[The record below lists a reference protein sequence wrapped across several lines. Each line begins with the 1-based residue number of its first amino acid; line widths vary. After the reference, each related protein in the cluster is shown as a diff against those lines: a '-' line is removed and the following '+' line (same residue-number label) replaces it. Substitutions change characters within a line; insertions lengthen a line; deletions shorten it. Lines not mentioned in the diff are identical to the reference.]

1 MASAEDQ
8 SIQNLLEAL
17 RLSPEN
23 VPLRKHVTELLVK
36 NNLLAEAE
44 KVFLDTLAFYPAD
57 KETKLGLADLY
68 FRSGKLSAA
77 FVVVEELLPLWSEH
91 PPLHLLHARLLLASG
106 EPAQAREKYKALL
119 KHFPQLKDVSFEAD
133 LANWQ
138 ATRASSGEFE
148 KKVPTVIDEEA
159 LFSQVEKP
167 TITFREVGGMEE
179 VKEEIRLKIIHPLKF
194 PELYKSF
201 GKSIGGGILLYGP
214 PGCGKTLLARATA
227 GEVDASFISVGIN
240 DILDMWIG
248 NSEKNLHNIFEQAR
262 LQAPCVLF
270 FDEVDALGASRTD
283 MRRSGARQLIN
294 QFLSE
299 LDGVKNSNEGVLI
312 LAATNTPWNMDPA
325 FRRPGRFDRLVLVRP
340 PDQAARESI
349 LSILLLD
356 KPTRSL
362 DLTALARR
370 TEGFS
375 GADLAALVD
384 VAVEGKLRESMK
396 KGVILALEQ
405 GDLLRAAKQVKA
417 TTKEWFST
425 AKNYALYANESG
437 LYDDIL
443 DYLKIKK

>member
-1 MASAEDQ
+1 MASAEDP
-8 SIQNLLEAL
+8 SIQSLLEAL
-17 RLSPEN
+17 RFSPDN
-23 VPLRKHVTELLVK
+23 LPLRKHLTKLLVQT
-36 NNLLAEAE
+36 NRLPEAE
-44 KVFLDTLAFYPAD
+44 KMYLETLGLSPAD
-57 KETKLGLADLY
+57 NEAKLGLAEVY
-68 FRSGKLSAA
+68 FRSGKVSAA
-77 FVVVEELLPLWSEH
+77 FVVVEELLPLWPEH

-106 EPAQAREKYKALL
+106 EPAQARVKYQALL
-119 KHFPQLKDVSFEAD
+119 RQFPQLKDPAFEAE
-133 LANWQ
+133 LANPQ
-138 ATRASSGEFE
+138 ASGGPAGDAER
-148 KKVPTVIDEEA
+148 KVPTVIDEEA
-159 LFSQVEKP
+159 LFSEVEKP

-194 PELYKSF
+194 PELYKSY

-227 GEVDASFISVGIN
+227 GEVNASFISVGIN
-240 DILDMWIG
+240 EILDMWIG
-248 NSEKNLHNIFEQAR
+248 NSEKNLHHIFEQAR

-312 LAATNTPWNMDPA
+312 LAATNTPWNLDPA
-325 FRRPGRFDRLVLVRP
+325 FRRPGRFDRILLVTP
-340 PDQAARESI
+340 PDEAARESI
-349 LSILLLD
+349 LEILLQD

-362 DLTALARR
+362 DLSALARR
-370 TEGFS
+370 TSGLS

-396 KGVILALEQ
+396 KGKALPLEQ
-405 GDLLRAAKQVKA
+405 QDLQEAARQVKA
-417 TTKEWFST
+417 STKEWFAT

-443 DYLKIKK
+443 NYLKIKK